1 MKNWIAL
8 SSVLCVSAAE
18 QTARFLRGINLPR
31 VDQLY
36 PLLRRC
42 SAIRTLGFA
51 LFFSF
56 LSSISWVVG
65 TDGPFRTPVDLLFL
79 SSFQGSH
86 SAPAMFRIPM
96 VECPVGKVIPLPS
109 SLDTCRVL
117 SNTSPFLSHR
127 CDRHNPG
134 GEGWSWLP
142 LVRLDQPTETQTYR
156 RNEPSRC
163 THTCASAHAAGDV
176 ERRVRSR
183 METCN
188 PWKVPRGRKR
198 PPVVEEE
205 DRDRDG
211 HVCSPKATGSNTLA
225 PRNVPKNVRSLRRP
239 PVVRRCVCC
248 PSVDWVKLG

>member
-1 MKNWIAL
+1 MYYVPLRQSRRPDFSEASFCRMSIGCTHCCAVVLRFARWVSPFSSLSFHRHPGFLAQVVHSAHQWI
-8 SSVLCVSAAE
+8 S
-18 QTARFLRGINLPR
+18 RFLFFPR
-31 VDQLY
+31 F
-36 PLLRRC
+36 PFC
-42 SAIRTLGFA
+42 SCDVSHPHGGVA
-51 LFFSF
+51 
-56 LSSISWVVG
+56 SWKG
-65 TDGPFRTPVDLLFL
+65 NPPPLFL
-79 SSFQGSH
+79 GHVSSAVRH
-86 SAPAMFRIPM
+86 
-96 VECPVGKVIPLPS
+96 
-109 SLDTCRVL
+109 
-117 SNTSPFLSHR
+117 LSHR

-134 GEGWSWLP
+134 GEGGSWLP
-142 LVRLDQPTETQTYR
+142 LVRVDQPTEETQTYR